1 MTGILFILGVVGL
14 TAIGLVLA
22 KVKEL
27 HDWGY
32 SWCYSW
38 VCSFLKV
45 LGGL

>member
-1 MTGILFILGVVGL
+1 MIVVLLILGVVGL
-14 TAIGLVLA
+14 TATGLLFA

-32 SWCYSW
+32 SWGY
-38 VCSFLKV
+38 SFLHV

>member
-1 MTGILFILGVVGL
+1 MTLILLILSVVGL
-14 TAIGLVLA
+14 AAMGLLFA

-32 SWCYSW
+32 SWSYSFW
-38 VCSFLKV
+38 QV